1 VAENSN
7 NPLATLKA
15 KLFDEN
21 TALGKSLLSIKNY
34 FAEMP
39 KKKRITI
46 FGVAGGI
53 VVLAAVLAI
62 VLNVTGDKY
71 IALYEGLEP
80 TEAAEIYQELLA
92 DGISAE
98 MDSTGNVV
106 VPVEV
111 YDQCLLK
118 LAAEGY
124 PKSALTYDI
133 FESSQGLTATE
144 ADKKQALIHQTQNR
158 LQDTLMKIEGIIE
171 ANVTLAIPESTD
183 YVWQQTEE
191 NEKATASVNI
201 KFTDD
206 IELGDEQITAIK
218 NLVSS
223 AVPKLEPE
231 DVHII
236 DATNM
241 VELLL
246 SEDKYGGLTYNQNLD
261 FERMVQNQIEENVKR
276 ILTPKYGADGVFAVA
291 KVTINYDKMM
301 TEKMELIPNSKEEG
315 FLTHEEGTFQGGEQE
330 VAGGVA
336 GEENNTDI
344 PDYTYSGGTALEG
357 ETMIEGLRD
366 YDYGYIKTQI
376 EKGNAILDRAT
387 VSVMVKQANLSNTN
401 REEITDIV
409 SKSVDIEPENISVSS
424 FAGETPPDDVVVNKT
439 FFENLAELPLWQ
451 IILILGLVVLIVLII
466 ILVPVII
473 IARKRKKKKKDGME
487 EYLQQIEDERAAEQL
502 QLQQEIDRY
511 KKELADLAM
520 GDADP
525 KDEAILKEV
534 RNFAKA
540 NPKVTA
546 NLLRSWIK
554 DGDD

>member
-1 VAENSN
+1 MAENN
-7 NPLATLKA
+7 NAFEAIKS

-21 TALGKSLLSIKNY
+21 TALGKSLNSIRVY

-39 KKKRITI
+39 KKKRSII

-53 VVLAAVLAI
+53 VLLAAVLAI

-71 IALYEGLEP
+71 VALYEGLEA
-80 TEAAEIYQELLA
+80 TEATAIYEELLA
-92 DGISAE
+92 DGIDVKL
-98 MDSTGNVV
+98 DSTGNVV
-106 VPVEV
+106 VPAEI
-111 YDQCLLK
+111 YDQCLLN
-118 LAAEGY
+118 LASKGY
-124 PKSALTYDI
+124 PKTALTYDI

-144 ADKKQALIHQTQNR
+144 ADKKQALIHQAQNR
-158 LQDTLMKIEGIIE
+158 LQDTLMTMKGIVS
-171 ANVTLAIPESTD
+171 AQVTLAIPETTD
-183 YVWQQTEE
+183 YVWEQAEDDK
-191 NEKATASVNI
+191 KAEASVNI
-201 KFTDD
+201 EFDD
-206 IELGDEQITAIK
+206 EVELGDEQITAIK
-218 NLVSS
+218 NLVAS
-223 AVPKLEPE
+223 AIPNLAPE
-231 DVHII
+231 DVHVF
-236 DATNM
+236 DAVNM
-241 VELLL
+241 VELVL

-261 FERMVQNQIEENVKR
+261 FERMVQEQIEDNVER
-276 ILTPKYGADGVFAVA
+276 ILIPKYGKDGVVAVA

-301 TEKMELIPNSKEEG
+301 TEKMELIPNEDG
-315 FLTHEEGTFQGGEQE
+315 DGYLTHEEGTFQGGQQE

-344 PDYTYSGGTALEG
+344 PDYQYNGGSALDG
-357 ETMIEGLRD
+357 DTMVEGLRD

-387 VSVMVKQANLSNTN
+387 VSVMVKQANLSNTT
-401 REEITDIV
+401 REEITDII
-409 SKSVDIEPENISVSS
+409 SKSVDIDPENISVSS
-424 FAGETPPDDVVVNKT
+424 FVGEEPVDDVVVNKT
-439 FFENLAELPLWQ
+439 FFEKLAELPLWQ
-451 IILILGLVVLIVLII
+451 VILIFAIVVLVVLII
-466 ILVPVII
+466 ILIPVII
-473 IARKRKKKKKDGME
+473 IAKKRKKKKKDGME

-540 NPKVTA
+540 NPKITA

>member
-1 VAENSN
+1 MAENN
-7 NPLATLKA
+7 VFETVKA

-21 TALGKSLLSIKNY
+21 TPLGKSLISIKNY
-34 FAEMP
+34 FAEMS
-39 KKKRITI
+39 KKKRNTI
-46 FGVAGGI
+46 FGIAGGI

-62 VLNVTGDKY
+62 VLNATGDKY
-71 IALYEGLEP
+71 VALYEGLESS
-80 TEAAEIYQELLA
+80 EATAIYQELLA
-92 DGISAE
+92 DGIDAQL
-98 MDSTGNVV
+98 DSTGNVV
-106 VPVEV
+106 VPAEL

-118 LAAEGY
+118 LAASGY
-124 PKSALTYDI
+124 PKTTLTYDI

-144 ADKKQALIHQTQNR
+144 SDRKQALIHQAQNR
-158 LQDTLMKIEGIIE
+158 LQDTLMMIKGVQN
-171 ANVTLAIPESTD
+171 AAVTLAIPDKTD
-183 YVWQQTEE
+183 YVWEQVEDET
-191 NEKATASVNI
+191 ATTASVTLTFN
-201 KFTDD
+201 DD
-206 IELGDEQITAIK
+206 IEELTDEQIIAIK
-218 NLVSS
+218 NLVAS
-223 AVPKLEPE
+223 AIPDLDPENVVITDAETMLELKVDE
-231 DVHII
+231 EAH
-236 DATNM
+236 
-241 VELLL
+241 
-246 SEDKYGGLTYNQNLD
+246 GGLGYTQNLE
-261 FERMVQNQIEENVKR
+261 FEMIVQNQIEENVKR
-276 ILTPKYGADGVFAVA
+276 ILTPKYGKDGVFAVA

-315 FLTHEEGTFQGGEQE
+315 YLTHEEGTFQGGAED

-344 PDYTYSGGTALEG
+344 PDYTYNGGTALEG

-401 REEITDIV
+401 REEIIDIV

-424 FAGETPPDDVVVNKT
+424 FVGEEPQDDVVVNQSLIDK
-439 FFENLAELPLWQ
+439 LVKLPVWQ
-451 IILILGLVVLIVLII
+451 IVLILGIILLVILLIILIPTII
-466 ILVPVII
+466 IVK
-473 IARKRKKKKKDGME
+473 KRKKKKKDGME

-511 KKELADLAM
+511 KKELADIAM

-540 NPKVTA
+540 NPKITA

-554 DGDD
+554 EGDD

>member
-1 VAENSN
+1 MAENN
-7 NPLATLKA
+7 VLETLKA

-21 TALGKSLLSIKNY
+21 TPLGKSLASIKKY

-39 KKKRITI
+39 KKKRNII

-53 VVLAAVLAI
+53 VLFAAILAI
-62 VLNVTGDKY
+62 VLNAKGQKY
-71 IALYEGLEP
+71 VALYEGLESS
-80 TEAAEIYQELLA
+80 EAAAIYQELLA
-92 DGISAE
+92 DGVDAQL
-98 MDSTGNVV
+98 DSTGNVV
-106 VPVEV
+106 VPAEE
-111 YDQCLLK
+111 YDTCLLN

-124 PKSALTYDI
+124 PKTALTYDI
-133 FESSQGLTATE
+133 FESGSGLTATE
-144 ADKKQALIHQTQNR
+144 SDRKQTLIHQTQDR
-158 LQDTLMKIEGIIE
+158 LQATLLRIP
-171 ANVTLAIPESTD
+171 AVQDAVVNLAIPENSD
-183 YVWQQTEE
+183 YVWEQVEGE
-191 NEKATASVNI
+191 SMPTASVTLTF
-201 KFTDD
+201 KSDTKELSDD
-206 IELGDEQITAIK
+206 QITTIK
-218 NLVSS
+218 NLVAS
-223 AVPKLEPE
+223 AVPNLEPE
-231 DVHII
+231 NVTLT
-236 DATNM
+236 DAKTM
-241 VELLL
+241 LELKVD
-246 SEDKYGGLTYNQNLD
+246 EDAYGGLGYEQNLD
-261 FERMVQNQIEENVKR
+261 FERTVQAQIEENVRR
-276 ILTPKYGADGVFAVA
+276 ILTPKYGEDGVYAVA

-315 FLTHEEGTFQGGEQE
+315 FLTHEEGTFQGGPED

-344 PDYTYSGGTALEG
+344 PDYTYDSGSALEG

-401 REEITDIV
+401 REEIVNIV
-409 SKSVDIEPENISVSS
+409 SKSVDIDPENISVSS
-424 FAGETPPDDVVVNKT
+424 FVTEEPVDDVVVNKT
-439 FFENLAELPLWQ
+439 FLENLLALPVWQ
-451 IILILGLVVLIVLII
+451 LILIFAIIVLVVLLIILI
-466 ILVPVII
+466 PVII
-473 IARKRKKKKKDGME
+473 ISKKRKKKKKDGME

-511 KKELADLAM
+511 KKELADIAM

-540 NPKVTA
+540 NPKITA

>member
-1 VAENSN
+1 MAENN
-7 NPLATLKA
+7 AFETIKA
-15 KLFDEN
+15 RLFDEN
-21 TALGKSLLSIKNY
+21 TALGKSLISIKNY

-39 KKKRITI
+39 KKKRNTI

-53 VVLAAVLAI
+53 FALAAILAI

-71 IALYEGLEP
+71 VALYEGLEP
-80 TEAAEIYQELLA
+80 GEAAEIYQELVA
-92 DGISAE
+92 DGIDAQ

-111 YDQCLLK
+111 YDQCLLQ

-124 PKSALTYDI
+124 PESALTYDI

-144 ADKKQALIHQTQNR
+144 SDRKQALIHQTQNR
-158 LQDTLMKIEGIIE
+158 LQDTLMRISGVKS
-171 ANVTLAIPESTD
+171 AAVTLAIPETTD
-183 YVWQQTEE
+183 YVWQQTEDDA
-191 NEKATASVNI
+191 KTTASVLLE
-201 KFTDD
+201 FDD
-206 IELGDEQITAIK
+206 DVTLDDEQITAIK

-223 AVPKLEPE
+223 AVPNLEPE
-231 DVHII
+231 NVSII
-236 DATNM
+236 DAVTM
-241 VELLL
+241 VELVL

-261 FERMVQNQIEENVKR
+261 FEKMVQNQIEENVIR
-276 ILTPKYGADGVFAVA
+276 ILTPKYGKDGVFAVA

-301 TEKMELIPNSKEEG
+301 TERMELIPNSKEEG
-315 FLTHEEGTFQGGEQE
+315 FLTHEEGTFQGGDQE

-344 PDYTYSGGTALEG
+344 PDYTYNGGTALEG
-357 ETMIEGLRD
+357 DVMIEGLRD

-401 REEITDIV
+401 RDEIINIV
-409 SKSVDIEPENISVSS
+409 SKSVDIVPENISVSS
-424 FAGETPPDDVVVNKT
+424 FVGEEPGDDTVVNKT
-439 FFENLAELPLWQ
+439 FFEKLAELPLWQ
-451 IILILGLVVLIVLII
+451 VILLFGIVVLLILLIILI
-466 ILVPVII
+466 PVII

-511 KKELADLAM
+511 KKELADIAM

-540 NPKVTA
+540 NPKITA

>member
-1 VAENSN
+1 MAENSN
-7 NPLATLKA
+7 ALENMKS
-15 KLFDEN
+15 KLLDEN
-21 TALGKSLLSIKNY
+21 TTLGKTLVSIKNY
-34 FAEMP
+34 FADMP
-39 KKKRITI
+39 KKKRNAV
-46 FGVAGGI
+46 FGIAAGI

-62 VLNVTGDKY
+62 ILNVTGDKY
-71 IALYEGLEP
+71 VALYQGLEP

-92 DGISAE
+92 DGIDAQL
-98 MDSTGNVV
+98 DSTGNVV
-106 VPVEV
+106 VPTEL
-111 YDQCLLK
+111 YDQCLLM
-118 LAAEGY
+118 LAQEGY

-144 ADKKQALIHQTQNR
+144 SDRKQALIHQTQNR
-158 LQDTLMKIEGIIE
+158 LQDTLMRIKGVVS
-171 ANVTLAIPESTD
+171 ADVTLAIPETTD
-183 YVWQQTEE
+183 YVWQQTE
-191 NEKATASVNI
+191 KDDKPTASVNI
-201 KFTDD
+201 EFEKDV
-206 IELGDEQITAIK
+206 ELGDEQITAIK
-218 NLVSS
+218 NLVAS

-231 DVHII
+231 NVCVI
-236 DATNM
+236 DASTM
-241 VELLL
+241 VELVID
-246 SEDKYGGLTYNQNLD
+246 EDKYGGLTYNQNLD
-261 FERMVQNQIEENVKR
+261 LEKIIQNQIEENVKR
-276 ILTPKYGADGVFAVA
+276 ILKPKYGDDGVVAVA

-315 FLTHEEGTFQGGEQE
+315 FLTHEEGTFQGGQQQ

-344 PDYTYSGGTALEG
+344 PNYQYNNGSALNG

-366 YDYGYIKTQI
+366 YDYGYIKTQV
-376 EKGNAILDRAT
+376 EKGNYVLDRVT

-409 SKSVDIEPENISVSS
+409 SKSVDVAPENISVSS
-424 FAGETPPDDVVVNKT
+424 FVGEKPQDDVVVNKT
-439 FFENLAELPLWQ
+439 FIEKLAELELWKL
-451 IILILGLVVLIVLII
+451 ILIFGIIVLIVLLI
-466 ILVPVII
+466 ILIPVII
-473 IARKRKKKKKDGME
+473 ISKKRKKKKKDGME

-540 NPKVTA
+540 NPKITA

>member
-1 VAENSN
+1 MAENN
-7 NPLATLKA
+7 VFETVKA

-21 TALGKSLLSIKNY
+21 TPLGKSLLSIKNY

-39 KKKRITI
+39 KKKRSIV

-53 VVLAAVLAI
+53 VLLAAVLAI

-71 IALYEGLEP
+71 VALYEGLESS
-80 TEAAEIYQELLA
+80 EATAIYQELLA
-92 DGISAE
+92 DGVDAQL
-98 MDSTGNVV
+98 DSTGNVV
-106 VPVEV
+106 VPKEL
-111 YDQCLLK
+111 YDQCLLM
-118 LAAEGY
+118 LAKEGY

-133 FESSQGLTATE
+133 FENSQSLTSTE
-144 ADKKQALIHQTQNR
+144 SDRTQALIIQAQER
-158 LQDTLMKIEGIIE
+158 LQGTLMRMKGIKD
-171 ANVTLAIPESTD
+171 AVVTLAIPENTD
-183 YVWQQTEE
+183 YVWEQVEE
-191 NEKATASVNI
+191 SSVPTASVMI
-201 KFTDD
+201 TFADDVEELTDD
-206 IELGDEQITAIK
+206 QITAIK
-218 NLVSS
+218 NLVAS
-223 AVPKLEPE
+223 AVPDLEP
-231 DVHII
+231 DNVTLT
-236 DATNM
+236 DAETM
-241 VELLL
+241 IELKVD
-246 SEDKYGGLTYNQNLD
+246 EEAHGGLGYTQNLE
-261 FERMVQNQIEENVKR
+261 FEKIVQSQIEENVIR

-315 FLTHEEGTFQGGEQE
+315 FLTHEEGTFQGTPED

-344 PDYTYSGGTALEG
+344 PDYTYNSGSALDG

-401 REEITDIV
+401 REEIVNIV
-409 SKSVDIEPENISVSS
+409 SKSVDIDPENISVSS
-424 FAGETPPDDVVVNKT
+424 FVGEEPQDDVAVNKT
-439 FFENLAELPLWQ
+439 FLENLLDLPVWQ
-451 IILILGLVVLIVLII
+451 IILIFAIIVLVCLLIILIPTII
-466 ILVPVII
+466 IVK
-473 IARKRKKKKKDGME
+473 KRKQKKKDGME

-520 GDADP
+520 GDSDP

-554 DGDD
+554 DGDE

>member
-1 VAENSN
+1 MAENSN
-7 NPLATLKA
+7 ALENIKS
-15 KLFDEN
+15 KLLDEN
-21 TALGKSLLSIKNY
+21 TTLGKTLASIKNY
-34 FAEMP
+34 FADMP
-39 KKKRITI
+39 KKKRNAV
-46 FGVAGGI
+46 FGIAAGI

-62 VLNVTGDKY
+62 ILNVTGDKY
-71 IALYEGLEP
+71 VALYQGLEP

-92 DGISAE
+92 DGIDAQL
-98 MDSTGNVV
+98 DSTGNVV
-106 VPVEV
+106 VPTEL
-111 YDQCLLK
+111 YDQCLLM
-118 LAAEGY
+118 LAQEGY

-144 ADKKQALIHQTQNR
+144 SDRKQALIHQTQNR
-158 LQDTLMKIEGIIE
+158 LQDTLMRIKGVVS
-171 ANVTLAIPESTD
+171 ADVTLAIPETTD
-183 YVWQQTEE
+183 YVWQQTE
-191 NEKATASVNI
+191 KDDKPTASVNI
-201 KFTDD
+201 EFEEDV
-206 IELGDEQITAIK
+206 ELGDEQITAIK
-218 NLVSS
+218 NLVAS

-231 DVHII
+231 NVCVI
-236 DATNM
+236 DASTM
-241 VELLL
+241 VELVID
-246 SEDKYGGLTYNQNLD
+246 EDKYGGLTYNQNLD
-261 FERMVQNQIEENVKR
+261 LEKIIQNQIEDNVKR
-276 ILTPKYGADGVFAVA
+276 ILKPKYGDDGVVAVA

-315 FLTHEEGTFQGGEQE
+315 FLTHEEGTFQGGQQQ

-344 PDYTYSGGTALEG
+344 PNYQYNNGSALNG

-366 YDYGYIKTQI
+366 YDYGYIKTQV
-376 EKGNAILDRAT
+376 EKGNYVLDRVT
-387 VSVMVKQANLSNTN
+387 VSVMVKQANLSNTT
-401 REEITDIV
+401 RDEITDIV
-409 SKSVDIEPENISVSS
+409 SKSVDVAPENISVSS
-424 FAGETPPDDVVVNKT
+424 FVGEKPQDDVVVNKT
-439 FFENLAELPLWQ
+439 FIEKLAELELWKL
-451 IILILGLVVLIVLII
+451 ILIFGVIVLIVLLI
-466 ILVPVII
+466 ILIPVII
-473 IARKRKKKKKDGME
+473 IAKKRKKKKKDGME

-540 NPKVTA
+540 NPKITA

>member
-1 VAENSN
+1 MAENN
-7 NPLATLKA
+7 NALATLKA
-15 KLFDEN
+15 RLFDEN

-39 KKKRITI
+39 KKKRNAVL
-46 FGVAGGI
+46 GVAGGI

-62 VLNVTGDKY
+62 VLNATGDKY
-71 IALYEGLEP
+71 VALYNDLEP

-106 VPVEV
+106 VPAEV
-111 YDQCLLK
+111 YDQCLLM

-144 ADKKQALIHQTQNR
+144 ADKKQALIHQTQDR
-158 LQDTLMKIEGIIE
+158 LQDTLMRINGVVS
-171 ANVTLAIPESTD
+171 ADVTLAIPETTD
-183 YVWQQTEE
+183 YVWQQTED
-191 NEKATASVNI
+191 NEKTTASVNI
-201 KFTDD
+201 EFNDD
-206 IELGDEQITAIK
+206 VELGDEQITAIK

-223 AVPKLEPE
+223 AVPNLEPE

-236 DATNM
+236 DASNM
-241 VELLL
+241 VELVLN
-246 SEDKYGGLTYNQNLD
+246 EDKYGGLTYNQNLD
-261 FERMVQNQIEENVKR
+261 FERMVQNQIEENVVK
-276 ILTPKYGADGVFAVA
+276 ILTPKYGEGGVIAVA

-301 TEKMELIPNSKEEG
+301 TEKMELISNSQEEG
-315 FLTHEEGTFQGGEQE
+315 FLTHEEGTFQGGTEE

-344 PDYTYSGGTALEG
+344 PDYTYNSGSALDG
-357 ETMIEGLRD
+357 ETLIEGLRD

-376 EKGNAILDRAT
+376 EKGNAIIDRAT
-387 VSVMVKQANLSNTN
+387 VSVMVNQANLSNTN

-409 SKSVDIEPENISVSS
+409 SKSVDIAPENISVSS
-424 FAGETPPDDVVVNKT
+424 FVGETPSDDVVVNKT
-439 FFENLAELPLWQ
+439 FFEKLAELPLWQ
-451 IILILGLVVLIVLII
+451 IILILGLVLLLLLII
-466 ILVPVII
+466 ILVPTII
-473 IARKRKKKKKDGME
+473 IAKKRKKKKKDGME

>member
-1 VAENSN
+1 MAENN
-7 NPLATLKA
+7 NALATLKA

-39 KKKRITI
+39 KKKRSII

-53 VVLAAVLAI
+53 VLLAAVLAI

-71 IALYEGLEP
+71 VALYEGLEA
-80 TEAAEIYQELLA
+80 TEATAIYEELLA
-92 DGISAE
+92 DGIDVKL
-98 MDSTGNVV
+98 DSTGNVV
-106 VPVEV
+106 VPAEI
-111 YDQCLLK
+111 YDQCLLN
-118 LAAEGY
+118 LASKGY
-124 PKSALTYDI
+124 PKTALTYDI

-144 ADKKQALIHQTQNR
+144 ADKKQALIHQAQNR
-158 LQDTLMKIEGIIE
+158 LQDTLMTMKGIVS
-171 ANVTLAIPESTD
+171 AQVTLAIPETTD
-183 YVWQQTEE
+183 YVWEQAEDDK
-191 NEKATASVNI
+191 KAEASVNI
-201 KFTDD
+201 EFDD
-206 IELGDEQITAIK
+206 EVELGDEQITAIK
-218 NLVSS
+218 NLVAS
-223 AVPKLEPE
+223 AIPNLAPE
-231 DVHII
+231 DVHVF
-236 DATNM
+236 DAVNM
-241 VELLL
+241 VELVL

-261 FERMVQNQIEENVKR
+261 FERMVQEQIEDNVER
-276 ILTPKYGADGVFAVA
+276 ILIPKYGKDGVVAVA

-301 TEKMELIPNSKEEG
+301 TEKMELIPNEDG
-315 FLTHEEGTFQGGEQE
+315 DGYLTHEEGTFQGGQQE

-344 PDYTYSGGTALEG
+344 PDYQYNGGSALDG
-357 ETMIEGLRD
+357 DTMVEGLRD

-387 VSVMVKQANLSNTN
+387 VSVMVKQANLSNTT

-409 SKSVDIEPENISVSS
+409 SKSVDIDPENISVSS
-424 FAGETPPDDVVVNKT
+424 FVGEEPVDDVVVNKT
-439 FFENLAELPLWQ
+439 FFEKLAELPLWQ
-451 IILILGLVVLIVLII
+451 VILIFAIVVLVVLII
-466 ILVPVII
+466 ILIPVII
-473 IARKRKKKKKDGME
+473 IAKKRKKKKKDGME

-540 NPKVTA
+540 NPKITA

>member
-1 VAENSN
+1 MAENN
-7 NPLATLKA
+7 VFETIKA

-21 TALGKSLLSIKNY
+21 TALGKSLISIKNY

-39 KKKRITI
+39 KKKRLTI

-53 VVLAAVLAI
+53 VLLAAVLAI

-71 IALYEGLEP
+71 VALYEGLEA
-80 TEAAEIYQELLA
+80 TEATAIYQELLA
-92 DGISAE
+92 DGIDAQL
-98 MDSTGNVV
+98 DSTGNVV

-111 YDQCLLK
+111 YDQCLLQ
-118 LAAEGY
+118 LAKEGY
-124 PKSALTYDI
+124 PKTALTYDI

-144 ADKKQALIHQTQNR
+144 SDRKQALILQTQDR
-158 LQDTLMKIEGIIE
+158 LQATLTRIDGVQE
-171 ANVTLAIPESTD
+171 AVVNLAIPESTD

-191 NEKATASVNI
+191 KSVPTAGVLLTFSEDD
-201 KFTDD
+201 KTLTDD
-206 IELGDEQITAIK
+206 QITAIK
-218 NLVSS
+218 NLVAS
-223 AVPKLEPE
+223 AVPNLEVE
-231 DVHII
+231 NVTIT
-236 DATNM
+236 DAKTM
-241 VELLL
+241 LELKVD
-246 SEDKYGGLTYNQNLD
+246 EEAYGGLGYQQNLD
-261 FERMVQNQIEENVKR
+261 FEKTVQSQIEENVRRVLK
-276 ILTPKYGADGVFAVA
+276 PKYGDDGVVAVA

-301 TEKMELIPNSKEEG
+301 TERMELIPNVNNGG
-315 FLTHEEGTFQGGEQE
+315 FLTHEEGTFQDGEEE

-344 PDYTYSGGTALEG
+344 PDYVYDANTALDDDV
-357 ETMIEGLRD
+357 MVEGLRD

-387 VSVMVKQANLSNTN
+387 VSVMVKQANLTNAN

-409 SKSVDIEPENISVSS
+409 SKSVDIAPENISVSS
-424 FAGETPPDDVVVNKT
+424 FVGEDVQVDEPVDT
-439 FFENLAELPLWQ
+439 GLFEKLAELPLWATIA
-451 IILILGLVVLIVLII
+451 IIAAVVAVVLLLILVPLII
-466 ILVPVII
+466 IQ
-473 IARKRKKKKKDGME
+473 RKRKKKKKDGMD
-487 EYLQQIEDERAAEQL
+487 EYLQQIEEERAAEQL

-511 KKELADLAM
+511 KKELADIAM

-540 NPKVTA
+540 NPKITA

>member
-1 VAENSN
+1 MAENSN
-7 NPLATLKA
+7 ALENMKS
-15 KLFDEN
+15 KLLDEN
-21 TALGKSLLSIKNY
+21 TTLGKTLVSIKNY
-34 FAEMP
+34 FADMP
-39 KKKRITI
+39 KKKRNAV
-46 FGVAGGI
+46 FGIAAGI

-62 VLNVTGDKY
+62 ILNVTGDKY
-71 IALYEGLEP
+71 VALYQGLEP

-92 DGISAE
+92 DGIDAQL
-98 MDSTGNVV
+98 DSTGNVV
-106 VPVEV
+106 VPTEL
-111 YDQCLLK
+111 YDQCLLM
-118 LAAEGY
+118 LAQEGY

-144 ADKKQALIHQTQNR
+144 SDRKQALIHQTQNR
-158 LQDTLMKIEGIIE
+158 LQDTLMRIKGVVS
-171 ANVTLAIPESTD
+171 ADVTLAIPETTD
-183 YVWQQTEE
+183 YVWQQTE
-191 NEKATASVNI
+191 KDDKPTASVNI
-201 KFTDD
+201 EFEKDV
-206 IELGDEQITAIK
+206 ELGDEQITAIK
-218 NLVSS
+218 NLVAS

-231 DVHII
+231 NVCVI
-236 DATNM
+236 DASTM
-241 VELLL
+241 VELVID
-246 SEDKYGGLTYNQNLD
+246 EDKYGGLTYNQNLD
-261 FERMVQNQIEENVKR
+261 LEKIIQNQIEDNVKR
-276 ILTPKYGADGVFAVA
+276 ILKPKYGDDGVVAVA

-315 FLTHEEGTFQGGEQE
+315 FLTHEEGTFQGGQQQ

-344 PDYTYSGGTALEG
+344 PNYQYNNGSALNG

-366 YDYGYIKTQI
+366 YDYGYIKTQV
-376 EKGNAILDRAT
+376 EKGNYVLDRVT

-409 SKSVDIEPENISVSS
+409 SKSVDVAPENISVSS
-424 FAGETPPDDVVVNKT
+424 FVGEKPQDDVVVNKT
-439 FFENLAELPLWQ
+439 FIEKLAELELWKL
-451 IILILGLVVLIVLII
+451 ILIFGIIVLIVLLI
-466 ILVPVII
+466 ILIPVII
-473 IARKRKKKKKDGME
+473 ISKKRKKKKKDGME

-540 NPKVTA
+540 NPKITA

>member
-1 VAENSN
+1 MAENN
-7 NPLATLKA
+7 VFETVKA

-21 TALGKSLLSIKNY
+21 TPLGKSLISIKNY
-34 FAEMP
+34 FAEMS
-39 KKKRITI
+39 KKKRNTI
-46 FGVAGGI
+46 FGIAGGI

-62 VLNVTGDKY
+62 VLNATGDKY
-71 IALYEGLEP
+71 VALYEGLESS
-80 TEAAEIYQELLA
+80 EATAIYQELLA
-92 DGISAE
+92 DGIDAQL
-98 MDSTGNVV
+98 DSTGNVV
-106 VPVEV
+106 VPAEL

-118 LAAEGY
+118 LAASGY
-124 PKSALTYDI
+124 PKTTLTYDI

-144 ADKKQALIHQTQNR
+144 SDRKQALIHQAQNR
-158 LQDTLMKIEGIIE
+158 LQDTLMMIKGVQN
-171 ANVTLAIPESTD
+171 AVVTLAIPDKTD
-183 YVWQQTEE
+183 YVWEQVEDET
-191 NEKATASVNI
+191 ATTASVTLTFN
-201 KFTDD
+201 DD
-206 IELGDEQITAIK
+206 IEEITDEQIIAIK
-218 NLVSS
+218 NLVAS
-223 AVPKLEPE
+223 AIPDLDPE
-231 DVHII
+231 NVVIT
-236 DATNM
+236 DAETM
-241 VELLL
+241 FELKVD
-246 SEDKYGGLTYNQNLD
+246 EEAHGGLGYTQNLE
-261 FERMVQNQIEENVKR
+261 FEMIVQNQIEENVKR
-276 ILTPKYGADGVFAVA
+276 ILTPKYGKDGVFAVA

-315 FLTHEEGTFQGGEQE
+315 YLTHEEGTFQGGAED

-344 PDYTYSGGTALEG
+344 PDYTYNGGTALEG

-401 REEITDIV
+401 REEIIDIV

-424 FAGETPPDDVVVNKT
+424 FVGEEPQDDVVVNQTLIDK
-439 FFENLAELPLWQ
+439 LIKLPIWQ
-451 IILILGLVVLIVLII
+451 IALILGIILLVILLIILIPTII
-466 ILVPVII
+466 IVK
-473 IARKRKKKKKDGME
+473 KRKKKKKDGME

-511 KKELADLAM
+511 KKELADIAM

-540 NPKVTA
+540 NPKITA

-554 DGDD
+554 EGDD

>member
-1 VAENSN
+1 MAENN
-7 NPLATLKA
+7 GLENLKA

-21 TALGKSLLSIKNY
+21 TPIGKALLSIKNT

-39 KKKRITI
+39 KKKRNII
-46 FGVAGGI
+46 FGVAGG
-53 VVLAAVLAI
+53 VVLLAAVLAL
-62 VLNVTGDKY
+62 VLNAKGDKY
-71 IALYEGLEP
+71 VALYQGLESS
-80 TEAAEIYQELLA
+80 EATAIYQELLA
-92 DGISAE
+92 DGIDAQL
-98 MDSTGNVV
+98 DSTGNVV
-106 VPVEV
+106 VPKEI
-111 YDQCLLK
+111 YDQCLLL

-124 PKSALTYDI
+124 PKTALTYDI
-133 FESSQGLTATE
+133 FQNAQGLTATE
-144 ADKKQALIHQTQNR
+144 SDRKQALIYQTQER
-158 LQDTLMKIEGIIE
+158 LQGTLCGIKGIQN
-171 ANVTLAIPESTD
+171 AVVNLAIPEDTD
-183 YVWQQTEE
+183 YVWEQVEDET
-191 NEKATASVNI
+191 APTASVNI
-201 KFTDD
+201 TFLDD
-206 IELGDEQITAIK
+206 IKELSDEQITAIK
-218 NLVSS
+218 NLVASS
-223 AVPKLEPE
+223 VPKLTPE
-231 DVHII
+231 NVVLT
-236 DATNM
+236 DAKTM
-241 VELLL
+241 VELKVD
-246 SEDKYGGLTYNQNLD
+246 EDAYGGLGYQQNLD
-261 FERMVQNQIEENVKR
+261 FEKIVQEQIETNVKR

-315 FLTHEEGTFQGGEQE
+315 FLTHEEGTFQGGPED

-344 PDYTYSGGTALEG
+344 PDYTYGEDSALDG
-357 ETMIEGLRD
+357 ETLIEGLRD

-401 REEITDIV
+401 RDEIVNIV
-409 SKSVDIEPENISVSS
+409 SKSVDIDPENISVSS
-424 FAGETPPDDVVVNKT
+424 FVGEEPGDDVVVQPSFVEK
-439 FFENLAELPLWQ
+439 LLDLPLWQ
-451 IILILGLVVLIVLII
+451 ILLIVGIVLLISLLIVLI
-466 ILVPVII
+466 PVII

-511 KKELADLAM
+511 KKELADIAM

-540 NPKVTA
+540 NPKITA

-554 DGDD
+554 EGDD

>member
-1 VAENSN
+1 MAENN
-7 NPLATLKA
+7 VFETVKA

-21 TALGKSLLSIKNY
+21 TPLGKSLISIKNY
-34 FAEMP
+34 FAEMS
-39 KKKRITI
+39 KKKRNTI
-46 FGVAGGI
+46 FGIAGGI

-62 VLNVTGDKY
+62 VLNATGDKY
-71 IALYEGLEP
+71 VALYEGLESS
-80 TEAAEIYQELLA
+80 EATAIYQELLA
-92 DGISAE
+92 DGIDAQL
-98 MDSTGNVV
+98 DSTGNVV
-106 VPVEV
+106 VPAEL

-118 LAAEGY
+118 LAASGY
-124 PKSALTYDI
+124 PKTTLTYDI

-144 ADKKQALIHQTQNR
+144 SDRKQALIHQAQNR
-158 LQDTLMKIEGIIE
+158 LQDTLMMIKGVQN
-171 ANVTLAIPESTD
+171 AAVTLAIPDKTD
-183 YVWQQTEE
+183 YVWEQVEDET
-191 NEKATASVNI
+191 ATTASVTLTFN
-201 KFTDD
+201 DD
-206 IELGDEQITAIK
+206 IEELTDEQIIAIK
-218 NLVSS
+218 NLVAS
-223 AVPKLEPE
+223 AIPDLDPENVVITDAETMLELKVDE
-231 DVHII
+231 EAH
-236 DATNM
+236 
-241 VELLL
+241 
-246 SEDKYGGLTYNQNLD
+246 GGLGYTQNLE
-261 FERMVQNQIEENVKR
+261 FEMIVQNQIEENVKR
-276 ILTPKYGADGVFAVA
+276 ILTPKYGKDGVFAVA

-315 FLTHEEGTFQGGEQE
+315 YLTHEEGTFQGGAED

-344 PDYTYSGGTALEG
+344 PDYTYNGGTALEG

-401 REEITDIV
+401 REEIIDIV

-424 FAGETPPDDVVVNKT
+424 FVGEEPQDDVEVNQTLIDK
-439 FFENLAELPLWQ
+439 LIKLPIWQ
-451 IILILGLVVLIVLII
+451 IVLIFAILVLVILLIILIPTII
-466 ILVPVII
+466 IVK
-473 IARKRKKKKKDGME
+473 KRKKKKKDGME

-511 KKELADLAM
+511 KKELADIAM

-540 NPKVTA
+540 NPKITA

-554 DGDD
+554 EGDD

>member
-1 VAENSN
+1 MKS
-7 NPLATLKA
+7 
-15 KLFDEN
+15 KLLDEN
-21 TALGKSLLSIKNY
+21 TTLGKTLVSIKNY
-34 FAEMP
+34 FADMP
-39 KKKRITI
+39 KKKRNAV
-46 FGVAGGI
+46 FGIAAGI

-62 VLNVTGDKY
+62 ILNVTGDKY
-71 IALYEGLEP
+71 VALYQGLEP

-92 DGISAE
+92 DGIDAQL
-98 MDSTGNVV
+98 DSTGNVV
-106 VPVEV
+106 VPTEL
-111 YDQCLLK
+111 YDQCLLM
-118 LAAEGY
+118 LAQEGY

-144 ADKKQALIHQTQNR
+144 SDRKQALIHQTQNR
-158 LQDTLMKIEGIIE
+158 LQDTLMRIKGVVS
-171 ANVTLAIPESTD
+171 ADVTLAIPETTD
-183 YVWQQTEE
+183 YVWQQTE
-191 NEKATASVNI
+191 KDDKPTASVNI
-201 KFTDD
+201 EFEKDV
-206 IELGDEQITAIK
+206 ELGDEQITAIK
-218 NLVSS
+218 NLVAS

-231 DVHII
+231 NVCVI
-236 DATNM
+236 DASTM
-241 VELLL
+241 VELVID
-246 SEDKYGGLTYNQNLD
+246 EDKYGGLTYNQNLD
-261 FERMVQNQIEENVKR
+261 LEKIIQNQIEDNVKR
-276 ILTPKYGADGVFAVA
+276 ILKPKYGDDGVVAVA

-315 FLTHEEGTFQGGEQE
+315 FLTHEEGTFQGGQQQ

-344 PDYTYSGGTALEG
+344 PNYQYNNGSALNG

-366 YDYGYIKTQI
+366 YDYGYIKTQV
-376 EKGNAILDRAT
+376 EKGNYVLDRVT

-409 SKSVDIEPENISVSS
+409 SKSVDVAPENISVSS
-424 FAGETPPDDVVVNKT
+424 FVGEKPQDDVVVNKT
-439 FFENLAELPLWQ
+439 FIEKLAELELWKL
-451 IILILGLVVLIVLII
+451 ILIFGIIVLIVLLI
-466 ILVPVII
+466 ILIPVII
-473 IARKRKKKKKDGME
+473 ISKKRKKKKKDGME

-540 NPKVTA
+540 NPKITA

>member
-1 VAENSN
+1 MAENNAFQTVKSR
-7 NPLATLKA
+7 
-15 KLFDEN
+15 LFDEN
-21 TALGKSLLSIKNY
+21 TALGKSLASIKNY

-39 KKKRITI
+39 KKKRNLV
-46 FGVAGGI
+46 FGIAGGI
-53 VVLAAVLAI
+53 VLLAAVLAI

-71 IALYEGLEP
+71 VALYQGLEAS
-80 TEAAEIYQELLA
+80 EAAEIYQELLA
-92 DGISAE
+92 DGINAQ

-106 VPVEV
+106 VPAEV
-111 YDQCLLK
+111 YDQCLLT

-124 PKSALTYDI
+124 PKTALTYDI

-144 ADKKQALIHQTQNR
+144 SDRKQALIHQTQDR
-158 LQDTLMKIEGIIE
+158 LQSTLMRISGIIS
-171 ANVTLAIPESTD
+171 ADVTLAIPETTD
-183 YVWQQTEE
+183 YVWQQTEDDT
-191 NEKATASVNI
+191 KTTASVNI
-201 KFTDD
+201 EFADD
-206 IELGDEQITAIK
+206 IELDDEQITAIK
-218 NLVSS
+218 NLVAS

-231 DVHII
+231 EVHII
-236 DATNM
+236 DAANM
-241 VELLL
+241 VELVL

-261 FERMVQNQIEENVKR
+261 FERMVQEQIEENVKR
-276 ILTPKYGADGVFAVA
+276 ILTPKYGKDGVFAVA

-301 TEKMELIPNSKEEG
+301 TEKMELIPNSQEEG
-315 FLTHEEGTFQGGEQE
+315 FLTHEEGTFQGGPED

-344 PDYTYSGGTALEG
+344 PDYTYNGGTALDG
-357 ETMIEGLRD
+357 ETMVEGLRD

-424 FAGETPPDDVVVNKT
+424 FVGEEPQDDVVVNKT
-439 FFENLAELPLWQ
+439 FFEKLAELPLWQ
-451 IILILGLVVLIVLII
+451 IILVLGLIVLLVLII

-511 KKELADLAM
+511 KKELADIAM

-540 NPKVTA
+540 NPKITA

>member
-1 VAENSN
+1 
-7 NPLATLKA
+7 
-15 KLFDEN
+15 
-21 TALGKSLLSIKNY
+21 
-34 FAEMP
+34 M
-39 KKKRITI
+39 
-46 FGVAGGI
+46 
-53 VVLAAVLAI
+53 VLAAVLAL
-62 VLNVTGDKY
+62 VLNAKADKY
-71 IALYEGLEP
+71 VALYQGLESS
-80 TEAAEIYQELLA
+80 EATAIYQELLA
-92 DGISAE
+92 DGIDAQL
-98 MDSTGNVV
+98 DSTGNVV
-106 VPVEV
+106 VPKEI
-111 YDQCLLK
+111 YDQCLLM

-124 PKSALTYDI
+124 PKTALTYDI
-133 FESSQGLTATE
+133 FENSQGLTATE
-144 ADKKQALIHQTQNR
+144 ADKKQALVHQAQNR

-171 ANVTLAIPESTD
+171 ANVTLAIPETTD

-218 NLVSS
+218 NLVAS
-223 AVPKLEPE
+223 AIPKLEPE

-246 SEDKYGGLTYNQNLD
+246 TEDKYGGLTYNQNLD
-261 FERMVQNQIEENVKR
+261 FERMVQNQIEENVKK

-315 FLTHEEGTFQGGEQE
+315 FLTHEEGTFQGGPEN

-344 PDYTYSGGTALEG
+344 PDYTYDGDTALDG

-376 EKGNAILDRAT
+376 EKGNAIIDRAT

-401 REEITDIV
+401 REEITNIV
-409 SKSVDIEPENISVSS
+409 SKSVDIAPENISVSS
-424 FAGETPPDDVVVNKT
+424 FVGETPPDDVVVNKT
-439 FFENLAELPLWQ
+439 FIEKLAELPLWQ
-451 IILILGLVVLIVLII
+451 IILILGLVLLVLLLII
-466 ILVPVII
+466 LIPAII
-473 IARKRKKKKKDGME
+473 IAKKRKKKKKDGME

>member
-1 VAENSN
+1 MAENSN
-7 NPLATLKA
+7 ALENMKS
-15 KLFDEN
+15 KLLDEN
-21 TALGKSLLSIKNY
+21 TTLGKTLVSIKNY
-34 FAEMP
+34 FADMP
-39 KKKRITI
+39 KKKRNAV
-46 FGVAGGI
+46 FGIAAGI

-62 VLNVTGDKY
+62 ILNVTGDKY
-71 IALYEGLEP
+71 VALYQGLEP

-92 DGISAE
+92 DGIDAQL
-98 MDSTGNVV
+98 DSTGNVV
-106 VPVEV
+106 VPTEL
-111 YDQCLLK
+111 YDQCLLM
-118 LAAEGY
+118 LAQEGY

-144 ADKKQALIHQTQNR
+144 SDRKQALIHQTQNR
-158 LQDTLMKIEGIIE
+158 LQDTLMRIKGVVS
-171 ANVTLAIPESTD
+171 ADVTLAIPETTD
-183 YVWQQTEE
+183 YVWQQTE
-191 NEKATASVNI
+191 KDDKPTASVNI
-201 KFTDD
+201 EFEKDV
-206 IELGDEQITAIK
+206 ELGDEQITAIK
-218 NLVSS
+218 NLVAS

-231 DVHII
+231 NVCVI
-236 DATNM
+236 DASTM
-241 VELLL
+241 VELVID
-246 SEDKYGGLTYNQNLD
+246 EDKYGGLTYNQNLD
-261 FERMVQNQIEENVKR
+261 LEKIIQNQIEDNVKR
-276 ILTPKYGADGVFAVA
+276 ILKPKYGDDGVVAVA

-315 FLTHEEGTFQGGEQE
+315 FLTHEEGTFQGGQQQ

-344 PDYTYSGGTALEG
+344 PNYQYNNGSALNG

-366 YDYGYIKTQI
+366 YDYGYIKTQV
-376 EKGNAILDRAT
+376 EKGNYVLDRVT

-409 SKSVDIEPENISVSS
+409 SKSVDVAPENNSVSS
-424 FAGETPPDDVVVNKT
+424 FVGEKPQDDVVVNKT
-439 FFENLAELPLWQ
+439 FIEKLAELELWKL
-451 IILILGLVVLIVLII
+451 ILIFGIIVLIVLLI

-473 IARKRKKKKKDGME
+473 ISKKRKKKKKDGME

-540 NPKVTA
+540 NPKITA

>member
-1 VAENSN
+1 MAENN
-7 NPLATLKA
+7 VFETVKA

-21 TALGKSLLSIKNY
+21 TPLGKSLISIKNY
-34 FAEMP
+34 FAEMS
-39 KKKRITI
+39 KKKRNTI
-46 FGVAGGI
+46 FGIAGGI

-62 VLNVTGDKY
+62 VLNATGDKY
-71 IALYEGLEP
+71 VALYEGLESS
-80 TEAAEIYQELLA
+80 EATAIYQELLA
-92 DGISAE
+92 DGIDAQL
-98 MDSTGNVV
+98 DSTGNVV
-106 VPVEV
+106 VPAEL

-118 LAAEGY
+118 LAASGY
-124 PKSALTYDI
+124 PKTTLTYDI

-144 ADKKQALIHQTQNR
+144 SDRKQALIHQAQNR
-158 LQDTLMKIEGIIE
+158 LQDTLMMIKGVQN
-171 ANVTLAIPESTD
+171 AAVTLAIPDKTD
-183 YVWQQTEE
+183 YVWEQVEDET
-191 NEKATASVNI
+191 ATTASVTLTFN
-201 KFTDD
+201 DD
-206 IELGDEQITAIK
+206 IEELTDEQIIAIK
-218 NLVSS
+218 NLVAS
-223 AVPKLEPE
+223 AIPDLDPENVVITDAETMLELKVDE
-231 DVHII
+231 EAH
-236 DATNM
+236 
-241 VELLL
+241 
-246 SEDKYGGLTYNQNLD
+246 GGLGYTQNLE
-261 FERMVQNQIEENVKR
+261 FEMIVQNQIEENVKR
-276 ILTPKYGADGVFAVA
+276 ILTPKYGKDGVFAVA

-315 FLTHEEGTFQGGEQE
+315 YLTHEEGTFQGGAED

-344 PDYTYSGGTALEG
+344 PDYTYNGGTALEG

-401 REEITDIV
+401 REEIIDIV

-424 FAGETPPDDVVVNKT
+424 FVGEEPQDDVVVNQTLIDK
-439 FFENLAELPLWQ
+439 LIKLPIWQ
-451 IILILGLVVLIVLII
+451 IALILGIILLVILLIILIPTII
-466 ILVPVII
+466 IVK
-473 IARKRKKKKKDGME
+473 KRKKKKKDGME

-511 KKELADLAM
+511 KKELADIAM

-540 NPKVTA
+540 NPKITA

-554 DGDD
+554 EGDD

>member
-1 VAENSN
+1 MAENN
-7 NPLATLKA
+7 VFETVKA

-21 TALGKSLLSIKNY
+21 TPLGKSLISIKNY
-34 FAEMP
+34 FAEMS
-39 KKKRITI
+39 KKKRNTI
-46 FGVAGGI
+46 FGIAGGI

-62 VLNVTGDKY
+62 VLNATGDKY
-71 IALYEGLEP
+71 VALYEGLESS
-80 TEAAEIYQELLA
+80 EATAIYQELLA
-92 DGISAE
+92 DGIDAQL
-98 MDSTGNVV
+98 DSTGNVV
-106 VPVEV
+106 VPAEL

-118 LAAEGY
+118 LAASGY
-124 PKSALTYDI
+124 PKTTLTYDI

-144 ADKKQALIHQTQNR
+144 SDRKQALIHQAQNR
-158 LQDTLMKIEGIIE
+158 LQDTLMMIKGVQN
-171 ANVTLAIPESTD
+171 AAVTLAIPDKTD
-183 YVWQQTEE
+183 YVWEQVEDET
-191 NEKATASVNI
+191 ATTASVTLTFN
-201 KFTDD
+201 DD
-206 IELGDEQITAIK
+206 IEELTDEQIIAIK
-218 NLVSS
+218 NLVAS
-223 AVPKLEPE
+223 AIPDLDPENVVITDAETMLELKVDE
-231 DVHII
+231 EAH
-236 DATNM
+236 
-241 VELLL
+241 
-246 SEDKYGGLTYNQNLD
+246 GGLGYTQNLE
-261 FERMVQNQIEENVKR
+261 FEMIVQNQIEENVKR
-276 ILTPKYGADGVFAVA
+276 ILTPKYGKDGVFAVA

-315 FLTHEEGTFQGGEQE
+315 YLTHEEGTFQGGAED

-344 PDYTYSGGTALEG
+344 PDYTYNGGTALEG

-401 REEITDIV
+401 REEIIDIV

-424 FAGETPPDDVVVNKT
+424 FVGEEPQDDVVVNQTLIDK
-439 FFENLAELPLWQ
+439 LVKLPIWQ
-451 IILILGLVVLIVLII
+451 IALILGIILLVILLIILIPTII
-466 ILVPVII
+466 IVK
-473 IARKRKKKKKDGME
+473 KRKKKKKDGME

-511 KKELADLAM
+511 KKELADIAM

-540 NPKVTA
+540 NPKITA

-554 DGDD
+554 EGDD

>member
-1 VAENSN
+1 
-7 NPLATLKA
+7 
-15 KLFDEN
+15 
-21 TALGKSLLSIKNY
+21 
-34 FAEMP
+34 M
-39 KKKRITI
+39 
-46 FGVAGGI
+46 
-53 VVLAAVLAI
+53 
-62 VLNVTGDKY
+62 
-71 IALYEGLEP
+71 
-80 TEAAEIYQELLA
+80 
-92 DGISAE
+92 
-98 MDSTGNVV
+98 
-106 VPVEV
+106 
-111 YDQCLLK
+111 
-118 LAAEGY
+118 
-124 PKSALTYDI
+124 
-133 FESSQGLTATE
+133 
-144 ADKKQALIHQTQNR
+144 
-158 LQDTLMKIEGIIE
+158 
-171 ANVTLAIPESTD
+171 
-183 YVWQQTEE
+183 WQQTEE
-191 NEKATASVNI
+191 NEKTTASVNI
-201 KFTDD
+201 KFNDD

-344 PDYTYSGGTALEG
+344 PDYTYNGGTALEG

-401 REEITDIV
+401 REEITNIV
-409 SKSVDIEPENISVSS
+409 SKSVDIDPENISVSS
-424 FAGETPPDDVVVNKT
+424 FVGETPPDDVVVNKT
-439 FFENLAELPLWQ
+439 FFEKLAELPLWQ
-451 IILILGLVVLIVLII
+451 IILILGLVVLLILI
-466 ILVPVII
+466 LILVPAII
-473 IARKRKKKKKDGME
+473 IAKKRKKKKKDGME

-554 DGDD
+554 EGDD